1 MRLKAIGSL
10 ITGILLLIL
19 GIILTIIFA
28 LLQFKLAK
36 KSIKD
41 NYKIYKLY
49 LFLIYMNYEEML
61 DQGMKAL
68 PEKIVK
74 TERFEIPKV
83 KGHIQGNKTIITNF
97 YQIVQAFRREEEH
110 FLKYLL
116 RELATPGKL
125 EGTLLIIG
133 RKISST
139 LINQKIKQYAHTYV
153 LCFTC
158 GKPDTQIIVK
168 EFLNLN
174 IIGENIVGLA
184 KRLNLIN
191 EKDIIY
197 FENAPHCQ
205 IYCV

>member
-19 GIILTIIFA
+19 GIILTITLNSPKSLILSGIGILTILFA

-168 EFLNLN
+168 EGKTLLKCTAC
-174 IIGENIVGLA
+174 GA
-184 KRLNLIN
+184 
-191 EKDIIY
+191 
-197 FENAPHCQ
+197 Q
-205 IYCV
+205 IPIK

>member
-19 GIILTIIFA
+19 GIILTITLNSPKSLILSGIGILTILFA

-139 LINQKIKQYAHTYV
+139 LINQKIKQYTH
-153 LCFTC
+153 
-158 GKPDTQIIVK
+158 IIVK
-168 EFLNLN
+168 EGKTLLKCTAC
-174 IIGENIVGLA
+174 GA
-184 KRLNLIN
+184 
-191 EKDIIY
+191 
-197 FENAPHCQ
+197 Q
-205 IYCV
+205 IPIK